1 MAEHNEFGKEG
12 EEEAAAYLIDK
23 GYSIRHRNWH
33 CGKKELDIVAEYRN
47 ELIVIE
53 VKTRK
58 NTRFGNPEDAVTDKK
73 IRRIIASTDAYLRK
87 FSVDLPVRFD
97 IITLV
102 GEKTPFTIEH
112 IEEAYHFN
120 KKYWNQVSLQGDID
134 DKLILSLIDHSYEE
148 VIKKFTRKL
157 KKEYDEIP

>member
-1 MAEHNEFGKEG
+1 MRNTKHKKEYFCAKRNRMAEHNEFGKEG

-73 IRRIIASTDAYLRK
+73 IRRIIASTDVYLRK

-102 GEKTPFTIEH
+102 GEKAPFTIEH
-112 IEEAYHFN
+112 IEEAFYPPI
-120 KKYWNQVSLQGDID
+120 W
-134 DKLILSLIDHSYEE
+134 
-148 VIKKFTRKL
+148 
-157 KKEYDEIP
+157 

>member
-23 GYSIRHRNWH
+23 GYSIRHRNLH
-33 CGKKELDIVAEYRN
+33 CGKKELDIVAVYRN

-112 IEEAYHFN
+112 IEEAFYPPI
-120 KKYWNQVSLQGDID
+120 W
-134 DKLILSLIDHSYEE
+134 
-148 VIKKFTRKL
+148 
-157 KKEYDEIP
+157 

>member
-33 CGKKELDIVAEYRN
+33 CG
-47 ELIVIE
+47 
-53 VKTRK
+53 TRK

-73 IRRIIASTDAYLRK
+73 IRRIIASTDVYLRK

-102 GEKTPFTIEH
+102 GEKAPFTIEH
-112 IEEAYHFN
+112 IEEAFYPPI
-120 KKYWNQVSLQGDID
+120 W
-134 DKLILSLIDHSYEE
+134 
-148 VIKKFTRKL
+148 
-157 KKEYDEIP
+157 

>member
-1 MAEHNEFGKEG
+1 MCLDPVQIGAFKAHLHGHVQSNSCDLHSRLENIVSCHRVT
-12 EEEAAAYLIDK
+12 
-23 GYSIRHRNWH
+23 GYICLCHRNWH

-102 GEKTPFTIEH
+102 GEKAPFTIEH
-112 IEEAYHFN
+112 IEEAFYPPI
-120 KKYWNQVSLQGDID
+120 W
-134 DKLILSLIDHSYEE
+134 
-148 VIKKFTRKL
+148 
-157 KKEYDEIP
+157 

>member
-1 MAEHNEFGKEG
+1 MRE
-12 EEEAAAYLIDK
+12 
-23 GYSIRHRNWH
+23 
-33 CGKKELDIVAEYRN
+33 KELDIVAEYRN

-102 GEKTPFTIEH
+102 GEKAPFTIEH
-112 IEEAYHFN
+112 IEEAFILRFGRNIYIIYGHRN
-120 KKYWNQVSLQGDID
+120 NTRHCIRKKGTT
-134 DKLILSLIDHSYEE
+134 EE
-148 VIKKFTRKL
+148 FPFDNVTLVFKVMGKCMPASDWTTRNGYL
-157 KKEYDEIP
+157 

>member
-87 FSVDLPVRFD
+87 FSVVLPVRFD
-97 IITLV
+97 
-102 GEKTPFTIEH
+102 
-112 IEEAYHFN
+112 YHHLSWA
-120 KKYWNQVSLQGDID
+120 KRL
-134 DKLILSLIDHSYEE
+134 LSL
-148 VIKKFTRKL
+148 
-157 KKEYDEIP
+157 

>member
-1 MAEHNEFGKEG
+1 MYKKKQNGRTQRIWQRG
-12 EEEAAAYLIDK
+12 RRRGRCISIDK

-112 IEEAYHFN
+112 IEEAFYPPI
-120 KKYWNQVSLQGDID
+120 W
-134 DKLILSLIDHSYEE
+134 
-148 VIKKFTRKL
+148 
-157 KKEYDEIP
+157 

>member
-1 MAEHNEFGKEG
+1 M
-12 EEEAAAYLIDK
+12 
-23 GYSIRHRNWH
+23 R
-33 CGKKELDIVAEYRN
+33 KKELDIVAEYRN

-112 IEEAYHFN
+112 IEEAFYPPIGKIYILYMDIETIRDYCIR
-120 KKYWNQVSLQGDID
+120 KKGTT
-134 DKLILSLIDHSYEE
+134 EE
-148 VIKKFTRKL
+148 FPLTMS
-157 KKEYDEIP
+157 P

>member
-112 IEEAYHFN
+112 IEEAFVWIIHPVFSG
-120 KKYWNQVSLQGDID
+120 KKVIGRFIHISFPPVVYVC
-134 DKLILSLIDHSYEE
+134 ILPGCIRIFS
-148 VIKKFTRKL
+148 
-157 KKEYDEIP
+157 

>member
-47 ELIVIE
+47 ELIVI
-53 VKTRK
+53 
-58 NTRFGNPEDAVTDKK
+58 DAVTDKK

-112 IEEAYHFN
+112 IEEAFYPPI
-120 KKYWNQVSLQGDID
+120 W
-134 DKLILSLIDHSYEE
+134 
-148 VIKKFTRKL
+148 
-157 KKEYDEIP
+157 